1 MMGFLFRS
9 KLLNDVEGAIW
20 SGYMEGVTNKP
31 KFGEAFMMGV
41 TSASSRKYIYE
52 PSKVINA
59 AQQSAQR
66 ALDAYNSGNYTEHE
80 KKVANIVL
88 SHFFDK
94 HYNSSLAE
102 DIVRS
107 FVNLSNGSRKNHREL
122 IKRIYDG
129 VINYFYI

>member
-1 MMGFLFRS
+1 MMGILFRS
-9 KLLNDVEGAIW
+9 KLLNDVERAIW

-31 KFGEAFMMGV
+31 TLGESFMMGV

-52 PSKVINA
+52 PLKVINA

-66 ALDAYNSGNYTEHE
+66 ALDSYNSGNYTEHE

-94 HYNSSLAE
+94 FWMSSLAE
-102 DIVRS
+102 SIVRA
-107 FVNLSNGSRKNHREL
+107 FLGSSKGDIKKR
-122 IKRIYDG
+122 IKRVYLGIDKS
-129 VINYFYI
+129 FYI